1 MILGSKLIVMSPPG
15 LTRGT
20 ITIYYM
26 IGNLLFLINLRIT
39 FLTFA
44 NENVLG
50 AIFILGTK

>member
-20 ITIYYM
+20 ITIYYT
-26 IGNLLFLINLRIT
+26 IGNLLFLINLRRT